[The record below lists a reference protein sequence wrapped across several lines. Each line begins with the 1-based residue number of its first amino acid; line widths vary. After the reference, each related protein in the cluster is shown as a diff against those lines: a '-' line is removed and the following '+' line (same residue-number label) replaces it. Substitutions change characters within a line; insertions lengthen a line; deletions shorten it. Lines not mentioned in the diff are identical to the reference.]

1 NPGSD
6 MIKSIESMIS
16 APDFSFHKQE
26 QEEVHDTETGSESE
40 DTSTQSKLEAI
51 AKLWLATES
60 ILVLEKFIPEKR
72 YFEGDEDDDDDAR
85 CL

>member
-1 NPGSD
+1 
-6 MIKSIESMIS
+6 MIKLIESMIS

-26 QEEVHDTETGSESE
+26 QEEVLDTETGLELE

-51 AKLWLATES
+51 AKLWLATEL

-72 YFEGDEDDDDDAR
+72 YFEDNDDDDDDAR
-85 CL
+85 FL